1 VIVVNLEYVRFY
13 DKPETHRL
21 KTLEAELDRIRRVR
35 ERLARKEARLLVE
48 ILRIRRRLMR

>member
-13 DKPETHRL
+13 DKPEAHRL

-35 ERLARKEARLLVE
+35 ERLARKEARLLVK